1 MPYGYHGKILLVDL
15 TNERVTVDQPDER
28 WYRTYMGG
36 TNFGLYYI
44 LKHMPPGADALGPD
58 NVLTLMLSVLTGAP
72 FSGQSRMTANARSPL
87 TGAIGDSQAGG
98 FFPAELKYAG
108 YDGIVLLGKAAQP
121 VYLWIKDGAVELRS
135 AAHLWGLG
143 AWDTETR
150 LREELG
156 DNKVEVACCGPAGE
170 LGVRY
175 AAIMNMRNR
184 ACGRTGLGAVMG
196 SKNLKAVAVRGTLRP
211 QPADAKAVKGVAAA
225 GAAEY
230 KANRGMQELGELGT
244 AGVVAGQEF
253 QGGLPTHNYQSGVFA
268 DFEQITGERLAETLL
283 VDRDTCYAC
292 VVRCKREVESEQYNV
307 KRELGG
313 PEYETIASFGSYCAV
328 NDLPA
333 IAKANALCNDYGLDT
348 ISAGATIAWAMEC
361 YEAGILTADDTGG
374 IDLRWG
380 NAAAMLEA
388 LEALA
393 FRRGTFGDLLAQGSA
408 RAARTLGQ
416 AAQDRLITVKGS
428 EAPAHMP
435 QVKRSLGLIYA
446 VNPFGADHQS
456 SEHDTSYEES
466 SGERS
471 LGWLAELGLT
481 RPVPATSLGAEKVEF
496 ALITQYWT
504 SLTDA
509 INLCQFDWGATWQ
522 LYGPAMTPRV
532 VQAVTGWE
540 VDTKELLE
548 VGARRVNLMKVF
560 NAREGFTRED
570 DKLSKR
576 LHEQLKGGISDGLQ
590 ITEEELEAAKDLYYR
605 MAGWDVETGNP
616 TPERLQELGI
626 GWAAA
631 ALNTPV

>member
-15 TNERVTVDQPDER
+15 THQQVAVEQPDAD

-44 LKHMPPGADALGPD
+44 LKHMPAGADALGPD

-72 FSGQSRMTANARSPL
+72 FSGQSRMTANAKSPL

-108 YDGIVLLGKAAQP
+108 YDGIVLLGRAAEP
-121 VYLWIKDGAVELRS
+121 VYLWIHDGEVALRP
-135 AAHLWGLG
+135 AGHLWGLG

-150 LREELG
+150 LRAELG

-170 LGVRY
+170 RGVRY

-196 SKNLKAVAVRGTLRP
+196 SKNLKAVAVRGTMRP
-211 QPADAKAVKGVAAA
+211 PAADAKAVKGVAAA

-253 QGGLPTHNYQSGVFA
+253 QGGLPTRNYQSGVFT
-268 DFEQITGERLAETLL
+268 DFEAITGERLAETLL

-292 VVRCKREVESEQYNV
+292 VVRCKREVESEQYDV

-313 PEYETIASFGSYCAV
+313 PEYETIATFGSYCAV
-328 NDLPA
+328 NDLA
-333 IAKANALCNDYGLDT
+333 AVSKANALCNDYGLDT

-361 YEAGILTADDTGG
+361 YEDGILTSDDTGG

-393 FRRGTFGDLLAQGSA
+393 FRRGAFGELLAEGSA
-408 RAARTLGQ
+408 RAAATLGP
-416 AAQDRLITVKGS
+416 AAQARLITVKGS

-481 RPVPATSLGAEKVEF
+481 RPVAATSLGAEKVEF

-522 LYGPAMTPRV
+522 LYGPAMTPQV
-532 VQAVTGWE
+532 VNAVTGWD
-540 VDTKELLE
+540 VDTKELME

-570 DKLSKR
+570 DKLAKR
-576 LHEQLKGGISDGLQ
+576 LHEPLKGGVSDGLQ

-605 MAGWDVETGNP
+605 LAGWDVETGNP

-631 ALNTPV
+631 YL